1 MTYSQLFSQVYEK
14 SLENIWNSQKNS
26 VSLQDK
32 PKIVNKMDIQ
42 GTEENK
48 QLNEAYKNLT
58 ENDLSKKQ
66 KELSDI
72 LEKNQKALSS
82 SKNEVLNKRLEDII
96 SKTQTELNS
105 VVEEIK
111 KRKKC

>member
-1 MTYSQLFSQVYEK
+1 MEK
-14 SLENIWNSQKNS
+14 ADLSEELGKNQAS
-26 VSLQDK
+26 PSKFPRDAKHPLT
-32 PKIVNKMDIQ
+32 Q
-42 GTEENK
+42 GFWK
-48 QLNEAYKNLT
+48 

-66 KELSDI
+66 KGLSDV

-82 SKNEVLNKRLEDII
+82 SKNEILNKRLEDII

-111 KRKKC
+111 KRKTC